1 MTDEQMISARRL
13 RRALE
18 ELTEEAFRNMPG
30 GKGHL
35 IDNARAAIA
44 TARAAGIGLAADEE
58 YE

>member
-18 ELTEEAFRNMPG
+18 ELTEEAFRNMSG

-35 IDNARAAIA
+35 IDNAREAAEKA
-44 TARAAGIGLAADEE
+44 AKAGIEPATDEE